1 MLKNIKHIVI
11 VGPTASGKT
20 ALSLRVAQLYNAEI
34 IAADSRTVYKGM
46 NVGTAKPSP
55 AEQKLVPH
63 HCLDIAW
70 PDNHITVAEFAQHAK
85 NAQKSINKK
94 DKIDVTVGGSGLFVD
109 GFTRQYIFTPHNT
122 KLAEEYKNMSVEEL
136 QQIIVK
142 NNLLMPENSK
152 NKRYLLNTI
161 SRGNAPLKQKGPLK
175 DTIFIGIDPPKEVL
189 KEAITM
195 RTQQMVQNN
204 VEQEVKSL
212 YKTYGSGCKALNG
225 GIYKT
230 FKPYIDG
237 QVSLQKAIDATIQ
250 SDINLSKRQRTW
262 FKRHKDI
269 MWFNDGLQAYNWLAS
284 Q

>member
-63 HCLDIAW
+63 HCLDIAL

-85 NAQKSINKK
+85 KAQKTINSRGF
-94 DKIDVTVGGSGLFVD
+94 IDITVGGSGLFVD

-175 DTIFIGIDPPKEVL
+175 DTLFIGIDPSKEDL
-189 KEAITM
+189 IEAVTM
-195 RTQQMVQNN
+195 RAQQMIQNN
-204 VEQEVKSL
+204 VEQEVKNL
-212 YKTYGSGCKALNG
+212 YKTYGADCKALNG

-237 QVSLQKAIDATIQ
+237 KVSLQEAIDATIQ

-269 MWFNDGLQAYNWLAS
+269 TWFNDGVQAYNWLAS

>member
-20 ALSLRVAQLYNAEI
+20 ALSLSVAKLYNAEI

-46 NVGTAKPSP
+46 DIGTAKPTLI
-55 AEQKLVPH
+55 EQKLVPH

-70 PDNHITVAEFAQHAK
+70 PDNHVTVAEFAQHAK
-85 NAQKSINKK
+85 NAQKSINSRGL
-94 DKIDVTVGGSGLFVD
+94 IDITVGGSGLFVD
-109 GFTRQYIFTPHNT
+109 GFTRQYIFSTHNE
-122 KLAEEYKNMSVEEL
+122 KLASEYKDMSIEDL

-142 NNLLMPENSK
+142 KNLQMPENYK

-161 SRGNAPLKQKGPLK
+161 SRGNVPLKQKGPLK
-175 DTIFIGIDPPKEVL
+175 DTLFIGIDPPKEDLKKAIVL
-189 KEAITM
+189 RA
-195 RTQQMVQNN
+195 QQMVRNN

-212 YKTYGSGCKALNG
+212 YKKYGADCRALNG

-237 QVSLQKAIDATIQ
+237 QISLQEAIVATIK

-269 MWFNDGLQAYNWLAS
+269 IWFNDGVQAYNWLAS
-284 Q
+284 

>member
-46 NVGTAKPSP
+46 DIGTAKPSL

-70 PDNHITVAEFAQHAK
+70 PDQHITVAAFAQHAK
-85 NAQKSINKK
+85 KAQKSINSRGL
-94 DKIDVTVGGSGLFVD
+94 IDVTVGGSGLFVD

-122 KLAEEYKNMSVEEL
+122 KLTAEYKNMSVEEL

-175 DTIFIGIDPPKEVL
+175 DTLFIGIDPPKEVL

-195 RTQQMVQNN
+195 RAQQMVQNN
-204 VEQEVKSL
+204 VEKEVKSL
-212 YKTYGSGCKALNG
+212 YKTYGAGCKALNG

-237 QVSLQKAIDATIQ
+237 QIGLQEAIDATIQ

-269 MWFNDGLQAYNWLAS
+269 TWFNNGVQAYNWLAS

>member
-1 MLKNIKHIVI
+1 M
-11 VGPTASGKT
+11 GPTASGKT
-20 ALSLRVAQLYNAEI
+20 ALSLRVAQLYNTEI

-70 PDNHITVAEFAQHAK
+70 PDHHITVAEFAQHAK
-85 NAQKSINKK
+85 KAQKTINNRGL
-94 DKIDVTVGGSGLFVD
+94 IDVTVGGSGLFVD
-109 GFTRQYIFTPHNT
+109 GFTRQYIFTTHNT
-122 KLAEEYKNMSVEEL
+122 KLALEYKNMSVEHL

-142 NNLLMPENSK
+142 NNLPMPENSK

-175 DTIFIGIDPPKEVL
+175 DTLFIGIDPSKEDL
-189 KEAITM
+189 IEAVTM
-195 RTQQMVQNN
+195 RAQQMIQNN
-204 VEQEVKSL
+204 VEQEVKNL
-212 YKTYGSGCKALNG
+212 YKTYGADCKALNG

-237 QVSLQKAIDATIQ
+237 KVSLQEAIDATIQ

-269 MWFNDGLQAYNWLAS
+269 TWFNDGVQAYNWLAS